1 MRSMTQPI
9 FFAFFKAKHMGV
21 EHIIDAIFFYWSNQT
36 KCPAITKIKAAVC
49 VHIFL
54 SLLYSEE
61 KHNKG
66 RDPVMVCKS
75 KTIEAMTSSIITDAR
90 TVETL
95 LQDMMEHAD
104 PYRLHGLQVI
114 VEHQIACCMELTEM
128 AMDEEVACIRR

>member
-90 TVETL
+90 TV
-95 LQDMMEHAD
+95 LQ
-104 PYRLHGLQVI
+104 
-114 VEHQIACCMELTEM
+114 
-128 AMDEEVACIRR
+128 